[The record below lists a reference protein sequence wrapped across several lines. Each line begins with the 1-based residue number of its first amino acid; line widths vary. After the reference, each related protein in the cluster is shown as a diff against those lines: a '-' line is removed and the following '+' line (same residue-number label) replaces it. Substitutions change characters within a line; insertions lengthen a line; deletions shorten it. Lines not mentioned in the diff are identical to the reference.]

1 MPSSPKNAARKVEFA
16 IEDEAVDVVK
26 RYATNGR
33 EAVNMVQIAA
43 GIVQSEGRQT
53 ITKADIEW
61 VVNSGHYSP
70 RPEKT
75 VPAEP
80 QVGFVNGLAVY
91 GPNMAT
97 LIEMEASAI
106 PTDAGKG
113 RLTVT
118 GIMDEEEMGGPGVTL
133 RRRSMARSSLDNV
146 LTVLRRDL
154 ALRPQDFD
162 IHVNFPGGVPID
174 GPSAGIT
181 MVTAIY
187 SAVTGFPVDNRVAM
201 TGEVSIRGLVKP
213 VGGIVAKVEAARLAG
228 ARKVIIP
235 KENWQDAFG
244 ALTEE
249 GVEVVPVTHIQEV
262 IAQAVVGSGE
272 TPAAAAAR
280 AHRVPAPLLSGGST
294 GLTV

>member
-1 MPSSPKNAARKVEFA
+1 
-16 IEDEAVDVVK
+16 
-26 RYATNGR
+26 
-33 EAVNMVQIAA
+33 
-43 GIVQSEGRQT
+43 
-53 ITKADIEW
+53 
-61 VVNSGHYSP
+61 
-70 RPEKT
+70 
-75 VPAEP
+75 
-80 QVGFVNGLAVY
+80 
-91 GPNMAT
+91 
-97 LIEMEASAI
+97 
-106 PTDAGKG
+106 
-113 RLTVT
+113 
-118 GIMDEEEMGGPGVTL
+118 
-133 RRRSMARSSLDNV
+133 
-146 LTVLRRDL
+146 
-154 ALRPQDFD
+154 
-162 IHVNFPGGVPID
+162 
-174 GPSAGIT
+174 